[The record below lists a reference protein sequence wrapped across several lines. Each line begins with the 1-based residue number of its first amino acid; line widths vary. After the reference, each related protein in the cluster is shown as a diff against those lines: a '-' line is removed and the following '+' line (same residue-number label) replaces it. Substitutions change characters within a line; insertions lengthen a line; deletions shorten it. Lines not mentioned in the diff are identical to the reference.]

1 MIRMNQYISVSGSQR
16 NHREPYFPDREY
28 DIASVGSFGFYTA
41 EPIMATLDVPSFDNS
56 AMDGYGFRF
65 DDLKD
70 STKLKLPIQFLQEF
84 QQMTLF

>member
-1 MIRMNQYISVSGSQR
+1 MNQYISVPEAR
-16 NHREPYFPDREY
+16 EIIENHIFPTENMTLPLLE
-28 DIASVGSFGFYTA
+28 ALGFYTA

-70 STKLKLPIQFLQEF
+70 FTN
-84 QQMTLF
+84 